1 MYEQDPHVSSVG
13 IPPSLMDKY
22 WRKLD
27 DRQGMTDNETVLRV
41 AENLAQR
48 ISVSNHQLITQVREL
63 MQSHFDSVNILLPST
78 VRSVLSAAEQE
89 QSMAPPRQLPH
100 STTPLQFPQR
110 GRRCLASSEQFKKT
124 SNSDIYLIKL
134 TSPQ

>member
-89 QSMAPPRQLPH
+89 
-100 STTPLQFPQR
+100 
-110 GRRCLASSEQFKKT
+110 
-124 SNSDIYLIKL
+124 
-134 TSPQ
+134 